1 LMRASISLEFK
12 SEQLASQALLT
23 IEPDNTPLPEGLE
36 IRCGTDA
43 AVLHIKIETS
53 RSIESLMATME
64 DILSAIDLYLR
75 ATSVVRHH
83 DT

>member
-1 LMRASISLEFK
+1 MIRASISLQFQ
-12 SEQLASQALLT
+12 SEYIASQALLA

-36 IRCGTDA
+36 IRCDTDT
-43 AVLHIKIETS
+43 AVLHIEIETS

-75 ATSVVRHH
+75 ATSVVRR
-83 DT
+83 

>member
-1 LMRASISLEFK
+1 LIRASISLQFQ
-12 SEQLASQALLT
+12 SEHIASQALLA

-36 IRCGTDA
+36 IRCDTDT
-43 AVLHIKIETS
+43 AVLHIEIETS

-75 ATSVVRHH
+75 ATSVVRR
-83 DT
+83 